1 METRRVSIERYR
13 REYPD
18 PKTITGVVYSHPRI
32 EAWTD
37 KKGVEHPAC
46 YFKVFVWAKMEKI
59 RACVL
64 FEQAEDAMTL
74 KKYDKVRISGN
85 ALLVETVK
93 GKKFYNFNVNQIEV
107 LPNTR
112 RIIRWDTILERID
125 IMLDTY
131 EEVLQRINK
140 IEKKLKIEQDIR
152 NPYGDK
158 ERVKKMQSLKPLLG
172 DIYQYYEEEDEAED
186 DD

>member
-1 METRRVSIERYR
+1 MESKGRLEKYR

-18 PKTITGVVYSHPRI
+18 PKTIVGVVYSNPRL
-32 EAWTD
+32 EAWEDTNG
-37 KKGVEHPAC
+37 KRHPAC

-64 FEQAEDAMTL
+64 FEQAEEAMTL

-85 ALLVETVK
+85 ALLVETVR

-112 RIIRWDTILERID
+112 NILHWDKILERID

-131 EEVLQRINK
+131 EEVLQRINR
-140 IEKKLKIEQDIR
+140 IEKKLKIENIPEPR
-152 NPYGDK
+152 GDK
-158 ERVKKMQSLKPLLG
+158 DRVKKMQSLRPLLG
-172 DIYQYYEEEDEAED
+172 DIYQYYEEDDEDEDED
-186 DD
+186 

>member
-1 METRRVSIERYR
+1 MEKRRISLEKYR

-18 PKTITGVVYSHPRI
+18 PKTITGIVYSNPRL
-32 EAWTD
+32 ETWEDQTG
-37 KKGVEHPAC
+37 KRHPAC

-64 FEQAEDAMTL
+64 FEQAEEASTL

-85 ALLVETVK
+85 ALLVETVR

-112 RIIRWDTILERID
+112 NILHWDTILERID
-125 IMLDTY
+125 ILLETY
-131 EEVLQRINK
+131 EEVLQRLNK
-140 IEKKLKIEQDIR
+140 IEKLLKIQTAEAPR
-152 NPYGDK
+152 GDK

-172 DIYQYYEEEDEAED
+172 DIYQYASIDEDEDED
-186 DD
+186 AD